1 MDHLQAAAI
10 AYQALLSK
18 EYHLS
23 LGFKGK
29 KTEIQLTFQK
39 TEFKH
44 LTGVQ
49 KLVDTV
55 YPQMPADLFFEESL
69 CGSITCN
76 DLEASCFYLDMRN
89 RLEQLKYLEFYLD
102 ANMQPFGWD
111 LKRVPKGI
119 SRIHADYLLCEN
131 SALSEKAYIF
141 LKERFSTGKK
151 KTAKIADIHSHQHSI
166 SFFVSPHNYARNQV
180 RYTLL
185 LNRKIQEGA
194 ELLLYDFAEEK
205 KKK

>member
-23 LGFKGK
+23 LGFKGR

-49 KLVDTV
+49 KLVDTI

-102 ANMQPFGWD
+102 ANMLPFGWD
-111 LKRVPKGI
+111 LKRVPKGM

-141 LKERFSTGKK
+141 FLKNGFRLGRKRWPRLQIFTVISIRSLFLFLLIIMPEIRFG
-151 KTAKIADIHSHQHSI
+151 I
-166 SFFVSPHNYARNQV
+166 
-180 RYTLL
+180 RY
-185 LNRKIQEGA
+185 
-194 ELLLYDFAEEK
+194 F
-205 KKK
+205 